1 MLTTAFTVLAAA
13 WVKSFSTAGR
23 ETTGVNAVGVAYVL
37 LGVVVSVSDEVL
49 SFFSCMA
56 ENNAMLMPELI
67 PATSKKESR
76 VFLKDVMSI

>member
-13 WVKSFSTAGR
+13 WVKSFSTAGH

-56 ENNAMLMPELI
+56 ENNAMLMPDRR
-67 PATSKKESR
+67 PVKKRIGFS
-76 VFLKDVMSI
+76 